1 MIDKKLERLGEKHTT
16 NEGCEVEIIEYFN
29 KKDCSVLFTNGVV
42 LKNRKYKDVAEG
54 RVKNP
59 YHPSV
64 HGLGC
69 IGQGLHKSKEFGK
82 NRKVYSAWNNM
93 LKRCY
98 TKNYHI
104 KQPSYKECSVDE
116 RWHNFQNFAKWCEAQ
131 IGYSTVES
139 NGLYYQLDKDILV
152 KGNKV
157 YSPETCCFV
166 PSEVN
171 NLIIFSNSARG
182 EYPVGVTFHKRLKK
196 YAANISLGGVQKHLG
211 YFEEVSEAFNS
222 YKIAKERYIKFVAE
236 KYFGKIGENVYQKLI
251 NYSIDTMLMCE
262 VIDEE
267 QT

>member
-1 MIDKKLERLGEKHTT
+1 MNRVEKRREELLGKEFETNNCGKCFIIDYKGRQEVMVAFYEPFYILICALNKLKIGSVRNPLYPSAYGVGFCGVGNYNSHKDERLYDLWRGILRRAYSSEFHKKYPTYKYVT
-16 NEGCEVEIIEYFN
+16 VCEEW
-29 KKDCSVLFTNGVV
+29 L
-42 LKNRKYKDVAEG
+42 
-54 RVKNP
+54 
-59 YHPSV
+59 
-64 HGLGC
+64 
-69 IGQGLHKSKEFGK
+69 
-82 NRKVYSAWNNM
+82 
-93 LKRCY
+93 
-98 TKNYHI
+98 
-104 KQPSYKECSVDE
+104 
-116 RWHNFQNFAKWCEAQ
+116 NFQNFAKWCEAQ

-211 YFEEVSEAFNS
+211 YFDEVLEAFNS